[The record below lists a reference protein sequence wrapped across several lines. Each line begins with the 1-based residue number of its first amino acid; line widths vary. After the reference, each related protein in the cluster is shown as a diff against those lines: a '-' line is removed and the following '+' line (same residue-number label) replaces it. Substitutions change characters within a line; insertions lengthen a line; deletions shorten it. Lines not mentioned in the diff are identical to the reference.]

1 MDLPT
6 SKHLFLLTKDANF
19 LSNIPS
25 FSSGY
30 SSMSLIDITK
40 PKILSPKNSNFS
52 KLLTGSKALNMERKQ
67 ALINAFTLLARMAR
81 D

>member
-1 MDLPT
+1 MRI
-6 SKHLFLLTKDANF
+6 KE
-19 LSNIPS
+19 
-25 FSSGY
+25 SGQ
-30 SSMSLIDITK
+30 SLDQWAEVWDDVH
-40 PKILSPKNSNFS
+40 